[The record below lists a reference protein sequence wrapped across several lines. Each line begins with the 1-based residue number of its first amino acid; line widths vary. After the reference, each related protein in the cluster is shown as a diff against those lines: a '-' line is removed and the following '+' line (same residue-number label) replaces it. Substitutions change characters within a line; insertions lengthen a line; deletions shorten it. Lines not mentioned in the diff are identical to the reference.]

1 MTAFIKSKKG
11 NLYVVLRYNLNGEW
25 KQKWV
30 STGLKDKGN
39 RNQLRQRLDDYIR
52 EYAYLESGIERDDAY
67 FIPFLRKW
75 CDRHKP
81 EVQPNSYESMVTNI
95 NAHIAPYFEKRNYR
109 LDDVTPL
116 MISDFYGYLTTEG
129 NHRTGGGLGTASVKK
144 ISSILKQCFNA
155 ALVLGIIKSNPASAV
170 KVPKIKNPKAI
181 KYVYMNKTEAN
192 KVIKAFEGHQLK
204 PLVFMT
210 LFYGLRRSEVI
221 GLKWENVDF
230 ENSTFEIKSTIVRHR
245 TLIEKDTTKTD
256 DSAAVYEMLPQV
268 SQILLNLKAEQ
279 NENRELFGSAYQEN
293 GYVFVWA
300 DGKFFKPDYV
310 SNEFKKVITNA
321 GLPPMRFHDLRHSTA
336 SILFD
341 MGWDIEKI
349 KCWLRHA
356 DIDTTSNIYLHISK
370 ERKKIMAQ
378 ELTNLYEF

>member
-1 MTAFIKSKKG
+1 MTAFIKAKKG
-11 NLYVVLRYNLNGEW
+11 NLYVVLRYSIKGEW
-25 KQKWV
+25 KQKWI

-39 RNQLRQRLDDYIR
+39 RNQLKKRLDDYIR
-52 EYAYLESGIERDDAY
+52 EYAYLETGTDREDML
-67 FIPFLRKW
+67 FLPFLRKW
-75 CDRHKP
+75 CDKHST

-95 NAHIAPYFEKRNYR
+95 NAHIEPYFKEHNYR
-109 LDDVTPL
+109 LDDITPL
-116 MISDFYGYLTTEG
+116 MISDFYDYLSTKG
-129 NHRTGGGLGTASVKK
+129 NHKTGEGLGSTSIKK

-155 ALVLGIIKSNPASAV
+155 AFVLGIIKINPAAAV
-170 KVPKIKNPKAI
+170 KVPKTKCEKAV
-181 KYVYMNKTEAN
+181 KCVYMNKTDAN
-192 KVIKAFEGHQLK
+192 KVIKAFDGHQLK

-221 GLKWENVDF
+221 GLRWENIDF

-268 SQILLNLKAEQ
+268 SQILLDLKTAQ
-279 NENRELFGSAYQEN
+279 DENRALFGNCYEEN

-300 DGKFFKPDYV
+300 DGRFFKPDYV
-310 SNEFKKVITNA
+310 SNEFKKVLENA

-370 ERKKIMAQ
+370 ERKKIMAE
-378 ELTNLYEF
+378 ELKDLYEF